1 MPLQPAP
8 EDYVKIFTDG
18 ACSGNPGPGGWAFI
32 MEHPASGKR
41 IERAGAEPLTTNNR
55 MEITSALQG
64 LILLKRPCRVEIV
77 TDSQYLAKGILE
89 WLPGWKANGFRRR
102 EGHQFK
108 PLQNEDLWRAVD
120 EQLQRHVIQV
130 MHVRGHSGHPEN
142 ERCDQMAV
150 TAYKRLMAG
159 TLAAATPSSQKY
171 GDQVPQAQVRS
182 NPALANELRQAEI
195 TPARQPEKANLAVPS
210 EIPIAVVPENQPDR
224 PPEQFSPT
232 LARVA
237 EPVASLKTEKSVKSS
252 SRKSAPEPE
261 LIFDMLAAPVPG
273 APEKEK
279 PTRRKPANRHQ
290 LNLSQKSCF
299 SPLLKSPLPNLIKKL
314 RSHLPSPRS
323 QKLEL
328 PQVKKLFRILFWN
341 LQNLPLHQKE
351 QEKKLLKTKHH
362 WTIKLLNCQ
371 ISVSDSFISSYCS

>member
-120 EQLQRHVIQV
+120 EQLQRHEIQV

-150 TAYKRLMAG
+150 AAYKRLMAG
-159 TLAAATPSSQKY
+159 TLAAATPPSQKF
-171 GDQVPQAQVRS
+171 GEQSPQTQVRTRPS
-182 NPALANELRQAEI
+182 PESELRQAEP
-195 TPARQPEKANLAVPS
+195 TPPRLPEKSTLVQTAEPPKATDPVNQSSETQPGQAPEELRPS
-210 EIPIAVVPENQPDR
+210 SAP
-224 PPEQFSPT
+224 
-232 LARVA
+232 VA
-237 EPVASLKTEKSVKSS
+237 EPVVTLKSAKPVKSS

-261 LIFDMLAAPVPG
+261 LIFDMLAAPVVD

-279 PTRRKPANRHQ
+279 PARRKSAAKPKKTSAVESQPEVAAQPTVEKPA
-290 LNLSQKSCF
+290 
-299 SPLLKSPLPNLIKKL
+299 
-314 RSHLPSPRS
+314 PSPQKQVEKPLAKPVKPKARTSASKKVVETPVS
-323 QKLEL
+323 QSPEPTPTPKRTRKKA
-328 PQVKKLFRILFWN
+328 VKTET
-341 LQNLPLHQKE
+341 P
-351 QEKKLLKTKHH
+351 
-362 WTIKLLNCQ
+362 
-371 ISVSDSFISSYCS
+371 SDD